1 MALSTSAKYAVLCA
15 GLHAVATDV
24 TPLQK
29 VVAMMDEM
37 LAKCKEDKH
46 QEETEFAT
54 FQAWC
59 DGTVKETTISIQ
71 DGAES
76 IEQLIADIAKA
87 QADAEA
93 AAADAE
99 DNLARADADQAELD
113 RLTAIREK
121 EHADYSATH
130 ADLSESLDALARAL
144 ATLKAKEADV
154 PQALMQVKRVAR
166 LSGVIDSLMQQAP
179 EANAYEFQ
187 GGTVVKMLE
196 DLTHKFEDERLALEK
211 VEMNAKAEFDVL
223 HQKLFA
229 SVKEAKATAGR
240 KTVLKAKR
248 LDDAA
253 TGKGDL
259 TITKKTKAEDE
270 KTLADTKAECQS
282 RADVFEKDQEVR
294 AGEIEAINMAKKI
307 LTSDEVSG
315 AADKHLPAALVQNA
329 ALAQLRGED
338 QSPAR
343 RKAMELLQGR
353 AKELGSRYLAL
364 AAARVAAD
372 PFVKVKKM
380 IKDLIVKLM
389 EEANAEADH
398 NAYCTTELAT
408 NKQTREIKTTET
420 EELSAEIEKRTAESA
435 QLKEHIS
442 ILTNAVAEL
451 KAKQSEA
458 TELRNEEKATNTKTI
473 EEAKVAQVAVEK
485 ATAVLKDFYAQASGG
500 ASLLQGQGPR
510 NDMAERLGLK
520 DQMDRVNTA
529 SASYSG
535 GNAGGIMSM
544 LEVILS
550 DFARL
555 ETETTSAE
563 AQGQA
568 KYQTF
573 MDESAEDIA
582 VKDTETNHKAN
593 RRDQCES
600 ELRSLKKELGL
611 TQEELNAAMDY
622 YSKLKDDCLETG
634 LSYEERVAKREEE
647 IQALKEA
654 LQVLAQESV

>member
-1 MALSTSAKYAVLCA
+1 MALSTSAKYALLCA
-15 GLHAVATDV
+15 GLQAVATEV

-37 LAKCKEDKH
+37 LAKCKEEKH
-46 QEETEFAT
+46 QEETEFTT

-59 DGTVKETTISIQ
+59 DGTVKETTIDIQ
-71 DGAES
+71 NGAES
-76 IEQLIADIAKA
+76 IEQLVADIAKA

-113 RLTAIREK
+113 RLTKIRDK
-121 EHADYSATH
+121 EHADYSDTH

-229 SVKEAKATAGR
+229 SVKEAKATAER

-259 TITKKTKAEDE
+259 SITKKTKAEDE

-294 AGEIEAINMAKKI
+294 AGEIEAITAAKKI
-307 LTSDEVSG
+307 LSSDEVSG
-315 AADKHLPAALVQNA
+315 AADKHLPAALAQSSF
-329 ALAQLRGED
+329 AQLRGED

-435 QLKEHIS
+435 QLKEHIG
-442 ILTNAVAEL
+442 ILSTAVAEL

-573 MDESAEDIA
+573 MDESNEDVA
-582 VKDTETNHKAN
+582 VKETEINHKAN

-600 ELRSLKKELGL
+600 DLRSLKKELGL

-622 YSKLKDDCLETG
+622 YSKLKDDCLDAG